1 MDLISMQERILEITR
16 PSEIHIRDSQLI
28 IQQDND
34 EFHISINELS
44 ILVVQGANIRLS
56 TMDISILAENN
67 VLLLTIGKNYLPSSM
82 TLSFQSNS
90 RQSLTMMKQLSL
102 SKRKINYLWNTI
114 VQKKIQNQA
123 SVLSLLGK
131 NGANEIYKYIQ
142 KVNRGDIDNVEAIAA
157 NKYFQYYYPGLNR
170 RLDFPINSCLN
181 YGYSIVRSSLA
192 RSLAMHGFLLS
203 KGLHH
208 HNQLNAFN
216 LVDDLI
222 EPFRPFVDYNA
233 IQIVSK
239 NVILTKDQRK
249 RLLETL
255 FMECRIDNQITT
267 LQNAIDIYVINFKNY
282 VYGEVDKMVFPEI
295 LPLKIRS
302 KVEE

>member
-1 MDLISMQERILEITR
+1 MQERILEITH
-16 PSEIHIRDSQLI
+16 PSEIHIRDFQLI
-28 IQQDND
+28 IQQENE
-34 EFHISINELS
+34 EFHIPINELS
-44 ILVVQGANIRLS
+44 ILVVEGANIRLS
-56 TMDISILAENN
+56 TMDISILAVNN
-67 VLLLTIGKNYLPSSM
+67 ILLLTIGKNYLPSSM

-90 RQSLTMMKQLSL
+90 RQSLTMIKQLSL
-102 SKRKINYLWNTI
+102 PKRKINYLWNTI
-114 VQKKIQNQA
+114 IQKKIQNQA
-123 SVLSLLGK
+123 NLLSLLGR
-131 NGANEIYKYIQ
+131 NGADEIYKYIQ
-142 KVNRGDIDNVEAIAA
+142 KVNRGDIDNIETIAA

-233 IQIVSK
+233 IQIVP
-239 NVILTKDQRK
+239 NNIVLTKEQRK

-255 FMECRIDNQITT
+255 FVECRIDNHVTT
-267 LQNAIDIYVINFKNY
+267 LQNAIDIYVISFKKY
-282 VYGEVDKMVFPEI
+282 IYGEVDKMVFPEI
-295 LPLKIRS
+295 LPLKIRA

>member
-1 MDLISMQERILEITR
+1 MEYYRTE
-16 PSEIHIRDSQLI
+16 
-28 IQQDND
+28 
-34 EFHISINELS
+34 
-44 ILVVQGANIRLS
+44 
-56 TMDISILAENN
+56 
-67 VLLLTIGKNYLPSSM
+67 K
-82 TLSFQSNS
+82 
-90 RQSLTMMKQLSL
+90 
-102 SKRKINYLWNTI
+102 
-114 VQKKIQNQA
+114 
-123 SVLSLLGK
+123 
-131 NGANEIYKYIQ
+131 IQ
-142 KVNRGDIDNVEAIAA
+142 KVNRVDIDNIETIAA

-208 HNQLNAFN
+208 HNQRNAFN

-222 EPFRPFVDYNA
+222 EPFRPFVNYNA
-233 IQIVSK
+233 IQVVS
-239 NVILTKDQRK
+239 NNIILTKEQRK
-249 RLLETL
+249 HLLETL

-267 LQNAIDIYVINFKNY
+267 LQNAIDIYVIHFKNY

-295 LPLKIRS
+295 LPLKIKA

>member
-1 MDLISMQERILEITR
+1 M
-16 PSEIHIRDSQLI
+16 
-28 IQQDND
+28 
-34 EFHISINELS
+34 S
-44 ILVVQGANIRLS
+44 ILVVQSANIRLS
-56 TMDISILAENN
+56 TMDISISAENN

-90 RQSLTMMKQLSL
+90 RQSLTMIKQLSL
-102 SKRKINYLWNTI
+102 PKRKINHLWNTI
-114 VQKKIQNQA
+114 VQKKIQ
-123 SVLSLLGK
+123 
-131 NGANEIYKYIQ
+131 
-142 KVNRGDIDNVEAIAA
+142 KVNRVDIDNIETIAA

-170 RLDFPINSCLN
+170 RSDFPINSCLN

-222 EPFRPFVDYNA
+222 EPFRPFIDYNA
-233 IQIVSK
+233 IQVVS
-239 NVILTKDQRK
+239 NNIILTKEQRK
-249 RLLETL
+249 HLLETL

-267 LQNAIDIYVINFKNY
+267 LQNAIDIYVIHFKNY

-295 LPLKIRS
+295 LPLKIKA